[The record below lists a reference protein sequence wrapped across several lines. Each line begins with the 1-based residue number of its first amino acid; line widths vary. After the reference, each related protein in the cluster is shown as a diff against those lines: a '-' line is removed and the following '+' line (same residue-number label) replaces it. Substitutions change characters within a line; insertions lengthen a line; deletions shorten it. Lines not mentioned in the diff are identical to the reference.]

1 MELYKQIAND
11 LLTIW
16 AVQIKTN
23 LEDYFTWTSG
33 IKSPIY
39 CDNRLTI
46 SYPEIRRRITD
57 AFVKRIEELSLQP
70 DVIAGCATAGIPHA
84 SWLADRLQL
93 PLVYIRSKPKQ
104 HGTGSQIEGK
114 ITKGQKVIVIED
126 LISTGGSAIDAAK
139 VIQNE
144 GNEVLQVL
152 AIFTYGL
159 ERAVENFNHALL
171 SYDTILNFDQLLQV
185 LLEDKKITSK
195 DQQNLLLWR
204 QVL

>member
-23 LEDYFTWTSG
+23 PKEYFTWTSG

-57 AFVKRIEELSLQP
+57 AFVKEIEDLSLQP

-84 SWLADRLQL
+84 SWLADRLGL
-93 PLVYIRSKPKQ
+93 PLVYVRSKPKQ

-114 ITKGQKVIVIED
+114 IMKRQKVIVIED
-126 LISTGGSAIDAAK
+126 LISTGGSAIDATK
-139 VIQNE
+139 VVQKE

-152 AIFTYGL
+152 SILTYGL
-159 ERAVENFNHALL
+159 ERAKENFNKAG
-171 SYDTILNFDQLLQV
+171 SFYDTILNFDQLLKV
-185 LLEDKKITSK
+185 LLQNQKMTSEN
-195 DQQNLLLWR
+195 QQNLLAWL
-204 QVL
+204 QGL

>member
-1 MELYKQIAND
+1 MELYQQIAND
-11 LLTIW
+11 LLKIE

-23 LEDYFTWTSG
+23 RDEFFTWTSG

-46 SYPEIRRRITD
+46 SYPEIRKRITD
-57 AFVKRIEELSLQP
+57 AFVNMIEKLSLNP
-70 DVIAGCATAGIPHA
+70 DVIVGCATAGIPHA
-84 SWLADRLQL
+84 AWLADRLQL
-93 PLVYIRSKPKQ
+93 PLVYVRSKPKA

-159 ERAVENFNHALL
+159 ERAKENFNKAGL
-171 SYDTILNFDQLLQV
+171 SYDTILNFDQLLEV
-185 LLEDKKITSK
+185 LLQDKKITFE
-195 DQQNLLLWR
+195 DQQNLLAWR
-204 QVL
+204 QGL